1 MCPQTGRLVAVLT
14 LCLALWPAAAVQARE
29 VLRVDGAHA
38 TLTDDPLA
46 PPQAGS
52 DIGREPRTGARTGTP
67 RATSAKR
74 RRLPRGRRAVRS
86 ALLRALRSRGI
97 SRRRRAGFERIY
109 ALARTRHRRLRGA
122 RRRELG
128 SVIATIE
135 AIALRRQLSASR
147 MPALFLILRR
157 NAEFWPRS
165 PFPAN
170 RGLVSF
176 AGSELLFEYYSGHG
190 LQLQPL
196 VNFKHAN
203 AMHGACVKRTGP
215 CEPAALRR
223 LLGELIG
230 TSARRG
236 GFRTWEYY
244 FEFGGGRPP
253 WISGMAQATAIQA
266 LGRASQLLEQP
277 GLRRYASESFAA
289 FETPP
294 PIGVATAGPL
304 GGTHY
309 LQYSF
314 APRLF
319 IINAFLQA
327 VIGLYDY
334 AEIAGDASA
343 RRLYAK
349 AEPEARREVPA
360 NDTGDWSTYSYAGAE
375 SSREYHELLREFVA
389 GLCGRLRHDA
399 YCDAARRFRLYATE
413 PAELALIGPETAVAG
428 QQTRVRF
435 SLSKLSAVQITI
447 SRDGRTVLDQVDR
460 LRRGTGSFAW
470 KPRGAGVYRVQLA
483 AKELRTGRELRT
495 RTSGEIESKPAG

>member
-1 MCPQTGRLVAVLT
+1 
-14 LCLALWPAAAVQARE
+14 
-29 VLRVDGAHA
+29 
-38 TLTDDPLA
+38 
-46 PPQAGS
+46 
-52 DIGREPRTGARTGTP
+52 
-67 RATSAKR
+67 
-74 RRLPRGRRAVRS
+74 
-86 ALLRALRSRGI
+86 
-97 SRRRRAGFERIY
+97 
-109 ALARTRHRRLRGA
+109 
-122 RRRELG
+122 
-128 SVIATIE
+128 VIATLE

-196 VNFKHAN
+196 VNFKQAN
-203 AMHGACVKRTGP
+203 AMHGACVKHTGP
-215 CEPAALRR
+215 CEPADLRR
-223 LLGELIG
+223 LLDEMIA

-244 FEFGGGRPP
+244 FRFGGGRPP
-253 WISGMAQATAIQA
+253 WISGMAQATGIQA
-266 LGRASQLLEQP
+266 FGRASKLLGES
-277 GLRRYASESFAA
+277 GYHRYASESFAA
-289 FETPP
+289 FETSP
-294 PIGVATAGPL
+294 PIGVATAGPF

-334 AEIAGDASA
+334 AEITGDETA
-343 RRLYAK
+343 RRLSLQ

-360 NDTGDWSTYSYAGAE
+360 NDTGDWSTYSYRGAE
-375 SSREYHELLREFVA
+375 SSREYHELLREFLS
-389 GLCGRLRHDA
+389 GLCGRLRLET
-399 YCDAARRFRLYATE
+399 YCEAARRFRLYTTE
-413 PAELALIGPETAVAG
+413 PAVLQLIGPGTAIEG
-428 QQTRVRF
+428 QETRVRF
-435 SLSKLSAVQITI
+435 SVSKLSAVQITI
-447 SRDGRTVLDQVDR
+447 SREGKTALDRVAR
-460 LRRGTGSFAW
+460 FRRGTGSFAW
-470 KPRGAGVYRVQLA
+470 KPRATGAYRVQLA

-495 RTSGEIESKPAG
+495 RTSGEIDSQPAG